1 MEQVIVNLILNACQA
16 LEDKS
21 QKIIITSYFHTK
33 HNQVVLSIEDQG
45 VGIDQ
50 QHLIKLT
57 DPFYTTKRQSGGT
70 GLGLSV
76 SAGIVADHQGQL
88 TFKSTLGKGTKVKLS
103 LPLLQH
109 ESEL

>member
-1 MEQVIVNLILNACQA
+1 M
-16 LEDKS
+16 
-21 QKIIITSYFHTK
+21 
-33 HNQVVLSIEDQG
+33 LSIEDQG

-109 ESEL
+109 EREL